1 MFKSIFGP
9 TLYPKIDRLGTY
21 SSALA
26 YCIVLSLVPFLAVT
40 FVVGLQIASDLS
52 LSKHYAERYADVL
65 GNIIPAQDTSRI
77 FTTIENSFL
86 PPKDATH
93 PAHRSGFLPLSFLI
107 AIYTSFN
114 LMDQI
119 IRTLLFIFDDPRK
132 PSEWTWRMYGK
143 TFLLLLIWMSLLLL
157 ISISAVET
165 TFLRHMLD
173 NFIMTALS
181 KALTTVAQVLVV
193 VIALFG
199 TLYLTYLLVPA
210 KSYKKTLVVE
220 GSLLSATGWILCSLV
235 FAYIMPKILQTSASF
250 IALGSIVAILLLAQ
264 ACAWSI
270 IIGACWIVRFTPAKP
285 RGKLP

>member
-1 MFKSIFGP
+1 MFKSFFGP
-9 TLYPKIDRLGTY
+9 ILYGKIDRLGTY

-40 FVVGLQIASDLS
+40 FVVGTQIATNFS
-52 LSKHYAERYADVL
+52 LTKHYDQRYAEVL
-65 GNIIPAQDTSRI
+65 GSIIPTPDSAHI
-77 FTTIENSFL
+77 FTAIESSFQA
-86 PPKDATH
+86 KDPNQTSAQET
-93 PAHRSGFLPLSFLI
+93 RRKGFLTISFLI

-119 IRTLLFIFDDPRK
+119 IRTLLFIFDDPRR
-132 PSEWTWRMYGK
+132 PSQWTWRTYMK
-143 TFLLLLIWMSLLLL
+143 TFLLLLIWMGLLLL

-165 TFLRHMLD
+165 AFLRHILD
-173 NFIMTALS
+173 YFILTALS

-193 VIALFG
+193 VVALFG

-210 KSYKKTLVVE
+210 KTYRKTLIVE

-250 IALGSIVAILLLAQ
+250 VALGSVVAILLWAQ

-270 IIGACWIVRFTPAKP
+270 IVGACWIVRFSPAK
-285 RGKLP
+285 